1 MLEVSPRPALG
12 GGLRALKSAAAGWG
26 WGRDCGGARGPI
38 PCAARMVQRRRG
50 GRVSVETM
58 VARYKGEGS
67 AN

>member
-38 PCAARMVQRRRG
+38 PRKGDFVIREEGVFATGVCPN
-50 GRVSVETM
+50 VSS
-58 VARYKGEGS
+58 AGKGT
-67 AN
+67 